1 MSAPE
6 GDHARSAAFFDLDK
20 TLMQGSSAFEF
31 GRAAYRAGLISR
43 RRIVADALANV
54 RYRLHG
60 ASDEHSQAVRERIA
74 GSLAGVRVRDL
85 ERLGVGVVS
94 GILPRLYPRM
104 LKLAYEHQD
113 AGQRVYIV
121 TAAAHELAEILA
133 QVMAFDGAVGS
144 HLSEVV
150 DGRYTGRATGD
161 FLYGEAKA
169 EAVRRIA
176 AREGFDLAACYA
188 YSDSASDLPMLMAVG
203 HPVVVNPDAELEA
216 IARTRGWEL
225 LRLDRL
231 ARWLWAGAALL
242 AAALVGGAAALVV
255 ARVKGRREG
264 HDEHDRSGRR
274 QRIG

>member
-1 MSAPE
+1 MTAPE
-6 GDHARSAAFFDLDK
+6 SDHARSAAFFDLDK

-43 RRIVADALANV
+43 RRIVADGLANL

-60 ASDEHSQAVRERIA
+60 ASDAHSHAVRERIA
-74 GSLAGVRVRDL
+74 SLLAGVRVRDL

-113 AGQRVYIV
+113 MGRPVYIV
-121 TAAAHELAEILA
+121 TATAHELAEVLA

-144 HLSEVV
+144 HFSEVV
-150 DGRYTGRATGD
+150 DGRYTGRATGA

-169 EAVRRIA
+169 QAIREIA
-176 AREGFDLAACYA
+176 AREGFDLAASYA

-203 HPVVVNPDAELEA
+203 HPVVVNPDAELGA
-216 IARTRGWEL
+216 VARARGWEVL
-225 LRLDRL
+225 HLDRL

-242 AAALVGGAAALVV
+242 GAALVGGAATLVV
-255 ARVKGRREG
+255 ARRKEQQKRKDDHDPRRI
-264 HDEHDRSGRR
+264 R
-274 QRIG
+274 